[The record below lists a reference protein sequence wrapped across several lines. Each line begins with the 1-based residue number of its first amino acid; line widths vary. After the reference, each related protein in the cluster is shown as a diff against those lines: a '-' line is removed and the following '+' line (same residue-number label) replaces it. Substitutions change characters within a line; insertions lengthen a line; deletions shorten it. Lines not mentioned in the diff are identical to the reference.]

1 MQENIARDYASD
13 VMRNLGLG
21 ISVRRKSSKFC
32 GSMMNLKRQM
42 TRRLLKEDLSKDA
55 ELADCLKLAIVSLS
69 SLVDLCSSQTMK
81 IHGKIG
87 NQEVKVSSLIQVLLI
102 VLFHRLWSMICSS
115 QFPLLAS
122 LA

>member
-21 ISVRRKSSKFC
+21 ISVRRKSSRFC

-42 TRRLLKEDLSKDA
+42 TRKEDLSKDA

-81 IHGKIG
+81 IRGKIG
-87 NQEVKVSSLIQVLLI
+87 SQEVKVSSLIQLLLI
-102 VLFHRLWSMICSS
+102 VSFHRLWSMICSS